1 MGARKNGRP
10 RGRHACLLLSQVFF
24 LAPIYFLARATQARC
39 LYGLQGVLR
48 FIARSG
54 NHIVTS
60 LHVDK
65 NGLFNFFQAEK
76 RQEMRQAGQRLT
88 EMDCILWRRV
98 WI

>member
-24 LAPIYFLARATQARC
+24 LLPIYFLARATQARC

-76 RQEMRQAGQRLT
+76 RQQMRQAGQRLI

>member
-1 MGARKNGRP
+1 MGARKNGRL
-10 RGRHACLLLSQVFF
+10 RGRRACPLLSHVFF
-24 LAPIYFLARATQARC
+24 LAPIYFLAPATQARC

-48 FIARSG
+48 FKARSG

-65 NGLFNFFQAEK
+65 MVCLIFFQAEK
-76 RQEMRQAGQRLT
+76 QQQIRQAGQRLI